1 MAAVARVGVELD
13 ARGAVSGLR
22 GLDAQAKKTQGAFTK
37 LRNAAVAVGAAAAA
51 IKGAQFVFAK
61 TAELETQTRSLK
73 VLTGSL
79 QDAQK
84 VIKELQDFG
93 AVTPFTSSEL
103 IETAKRLKA
112 FGFETEKIVDI
123 TKRLGDIAGATG
135 ADLGGIATAFGQ
147 IQAKG
152 RLQGEELLQLQERGV
167 DLQGTLRK
175 EYGLTA
181 DEFQKALS
189 KGQIGADAVNFALEK
204 LTNTGGKYAD
214 GAIAQSDTLSGKLST
229 LQDGI
234 DNLARRIGQVLSPVI
249 KGVFDQ
255 AIETLNVLNKMLA
268 AGRQGGF
275 DRAVGKIGASITF
288 GATSQAVDDV
298 EKFLDQVSSQKNKAG
313 IEQNIQA
320 LTQLSNALKRIPA
333 TDPNAARL
341 EPLQAR
347 IMKMQNQNLAALQNL
362 PAQTLSEVKIP
373 DLGGGTGGG
382 AGGDKERVDM
392 SQKMLGINQRLR
404 AEQEAGN
411 EILVATLELM
421 QRRQEIA
428 ESNLKPIERQN
439 ELEEAASKFRLRVLD
454 IDAQIAEQREKNQ
467 QEASK
472 AFDDQIKQQEELA
485 QAMREAD
492 PMFQM
497 KQRMEELLDVQNQ
510 VAAGATVIGNAFG
523 NAFKGVISG
532 SKSAEDALKDML
544 AATAEHFLD
553 MAAQI
558 IAQQL
563 TMILYGT
570 IMKALGVS
578 MGGFGSGASAPSIGT
593 DTNFFGGG
601 FTPMDFFAEGGY
613 VTGPTPAVVGEGG
626 EPEYVIPQSKMR
638 ESMARYSRGARGS
651 AVIPEN
657 GEGGTSGE
665 GDGTAVAAPIDVR
678 FNVERINN
686 VDYVTAAEFER
697 GMTQAAKRGAEMGRR
712 NVYSDL
718 VNKRSVRS
726 RVGV

>member
-13 ARGAVSGLR
+13 SRGAVSGLR
-22 GLDAQAKKTQGAFTK
+22 SLDAQAKKTQGAFTQ

-112 FGFETEKIVDI
+112 FGFETEKIVDV

-214 GAIAQSDTLSGKLST
+214 GAIAQSDTLAGKLST
-229 LQDGI
+229 VQDNI
-234 DNLARRIGQVLSPVI
+234 DRIATKLGEVLAPALKNVL
-249 KGVFDQ
+249 DL
-255 AIETLNVLNKMLA
+255 AIEALNAINQSIAARSLTTGEKQSFRDEAVREVRA
-268 AGRQGGF
+268 AGGGF
-275 DRAVGKIGASITF
+275 GVDNVVVRHLGKTYQGPPDQIIRQITNDLINREVQRRAGTQAL
-288 GATSQAVDDV
+288 ATSTA
-298 EKFLDQVSSQKNKAG
+298 
-313 IEQNIQA
+313 
-320 LTQLSNALKRIPA
+320 
-333 TDPNAARL
+333 NAAQQLTER
-341 EPLQAR
+341 
-347 IMKMQNQNLAALQNL
+347 
-362 PAQTLSEVKIP
+362 P
-373 DLGGGTGGG
+373 DLGGGTGSGTSGG
-382 AGGDKERVDM
+382 KERIDM

-411 EILVATLELM
+411 ETLVATLELM

-428 ESNLKPIERQN
+428 ESNMLPVERQN
-439 ELEEAASKFRLRVLD
+439 ALEQAGADFKEKVLG
-454 IDAQIAEQREKNQ
+454 IEQKIAKEREKNAA
-467 QEASK
+467 EAHR
-472 AFDDQIKQQEELA
+472 AFQDQIQQQEELA

-497 KQRMEELLDVQNQ
+497 KQQMEELLNVQNQ
-510 VAAGATVIGNAFG
+510 VAAGAQVIGNAFAG
-523 NAFKGVISG
+523 AFKSVITG

-553 MAAQI
+553 MAMQI
-558 IAQQL
+558 IAQQI

-570 IMKALGVS
+570 IMKALGIG

-593 DTNFFGGG
+593 STNYFSGGFDSMSFFG
-601 FTPMDFFAEGGY
+601 AEGGY
-613 VTGPTPAVVGEGG
+613 ASGATNAVIGET
-626 EPEYVIPQSKMR
+626 EPEYLIPESKMR
-638 ESMARYSRGARGS
+638 ESMARYSRGARGGS
-651 AVIPEN
+651 VIPESGAGGTN
-657 GEGGTSGE
+657 GEGG
-665 GDGTAVAAPIDVR
+665 GTAVAAPIDVR
-678 FNVERINN
+678 YTVERINS
-686 VDYVTAAEFER
+686 VDYVTADQFQA
-697 GMTQAAKRGAEMGRR
+697 GMRQAADQGAKQGEQQTLKRLQMSSSTR
-712 NVYSDL
+712 
-718 VNKRSVRS
+718 K
-726 RVGV
+726 RVGM

>member
-84 VIKELQDFG
+84 VVKELQDFG

-112 FGFETEKIVDI
+112 FGFETEKIVDV

-189 KGQIGADAVNFALEK
+189 KGQIGADAVNFALTK
-204 LTNTGGKYAD
+204 LTEKGGKYAD

-229 LQDGI
+229 VQDNI
-234 DNLARRIGQVLSPVI
+234 DRIATKLGDVLAPELKNVL
-249 KGVFDQ
+249 DL
-255 AIETLNVLNKMLA
+255 AIEALNAINQSIAARSLTTKEKQSFRDEAVREVRAAGGGFGVDNVVVRHLGKTYKGPPDQIIRQITNDLINKEVQRRAGTQALA
-268 AGRQGGF
+268 AST
-275 DRAVGKIGASITF
+275 A
-288 GATSQAVDDV
+288 
-298 EKFLDQVSSQKNKAG
+298 
-313 IEQNIQA
+313 
-320 LTQLSNALKRIPA
+320 
-333 TDPNAARL
+333 NAAQKLTER
-341 EPLQAR
+341 
-347 IMKMQNQNLAALQNL
+347 
-362 PAQTLSEVKIP
+362 P
-373 DLGGGTGGG
+373 DLGGGTGGDT
-382 AGGDKERVDM
+382 GGDKERVDM

-428 ESNLKPIERQN
+428 ESVLKPIEKQN
-439 ELEEAASKFRLRVLD
+439 ELEEAASKFRLKVLD
-454 IDAQIAEQREKNQ
+454 IDKQIAEER
-467 QEASK
+467 SK
-472 AFDDQIKQQEELA
+472 EI
-485 QAMREAD
+485 
-492 PMFQM
+492 
-497 KQRMEELLDVQNQ
+497 
-510 VAAGATVIGNAFG
+510 
-523 NAFKGVISG
+523 
-532 SKSAEDALKDML
+532 EDAMKSFSDQL
-544 AATAEHFLD
+544 AHQDELNQLLLQQNDIF
-553 MAAQI
+553 AQI
-558 IAQQL
+558 GQTVENGLVQGL
-563 TMILYGT
+563 TDAITGAKSLGEALSGILKSVG
-570 IMKALGVS
+570 S
-578 MGGFGSGASAPSIGT
+578 MLLRQGIGSIVGNI
-593 DTNFFGGG
+593 FGGG
-601 FTPMDFFAEGGY
+601 GGGSFGLAPKTSTLDFSSAFKMASGGF
-613 VTGPTPAVVGEGG
+613 VDQPTRAVIGEGADS
-626 EPEYVIPQSKMR
+626 EYVIPSSKMN
-638 ESMARYSRGARGS
+638 EAMGRYARGARGS
-651 AVIPEN
+651 AVIPD
-657 GEGGTSGE
+657 GPGGDASGGMTGGGGT
-665 GDGTAVAAPIDVR
+665 IDVSYS
-678 FNVERINN
+678 VERINN
-686 VDYVTAAEFER
+686 VDYVSAAEFER
-697 GMTQAAKRGAEMGRR
+697 GMAQAAKRGAELGRR

-718 VNKRSVRS
+718 VNKRSIRS

>member
-13 ARGAVSGLR
+13 SRGAISGLR
-22 GLDAQAKKTQGAFTK
+22 GLDAQARKTQGAFTGLK
-37 LRNAAVAVGAAAAA
+37 NAALAVGSAAAA

-112 FGFETEKIVDI
+112 FGFETENIVDV

-255 AIETLNVLNKMLA
+255 AIATLDVINRMLA
-268 AGRQGGF
+268 AGRGGGF
-275 DRAVGKIGASITF
+275 NRAIGKIGSTITF
-288 GATSQAVDDV
+288 GATSQGIDDV
-298 EKFLDQVSSQKNKAG
+298 EKFLGQISSQKNKAG

-333 TDPNAARL
+333 TDPNAGRL
-341 EPLQAR
+341 EGLQGR
-347 IMKMQNQNLAALQNL
+347 IMQMQNQNLAALQNI
-362 PAQTLSEVKIP
+362 PAQTLPDVKIP
-373 DLGGGTGGG
+373 ELGGG
-382 AGGDKERVDM
+382 AGGAGGAGKAARGSKERVDA
-392 SQKMLGINQRLR
+392 SQKLLDLNRELLGGTRELSELEKINLEFQI
-404 AEQEAGN
+404 AKQ
-411 EILVATLELM
+411 EILDRGLTANNEEIALLKAQAGFESDLLGF
-421 QRRQEIA
+421 RQEQLDLQQRAADVA
-428 ESNLKPIERQN
+428 ERERKKR
-439 ELEEAASKFRLRVLD
+439 EAD
-454 IDAQIAEQREKNQ
+454 EKRR
-467 QEASK
+467 
-472 AFDDQIKQQEELA
+472 
-485 QAMREAD
+485 READ
-492 PMFQM
+492 PGFQM
-497 KQRMEELLDVQNQ
+497 KQKLEELLDVQNQ
-510 VAAGATVIGNAFG
+510 VAAGATVIGNAFAG
-523 NAFKGVISG
+523 AFKGVITG

-553 MAAQI
+553 MAMQI
-558 IAQQL
+558 IAQQI

-570 IMKALGVS
+570 IMKALGITMPGVGGG
-578 MGGFGSGASAPSIGT
+578 GGFGSGASAPLTSGL
-593 DTNFFGGG
+593 
-601 FTPMDFFAEGGY
+601 DFSSAFAEGGY
-613 VTGPTPAVVGEGG
+613 VSGPTNALIGEGG
-626 EPEYVIPQSKMR
+626 EPEYVIPESKMR
-638 ESMARYSRGARGS
+638 ESMSRYSRGARGGS
-651 AVIPEN
+651 VIPES
-657 GEGGTSGE
+657 GSDTSAEGG
-665 GDGTAVAAPIDVR
+665 GTAVAAPIDVR
-678 FNVERINN
+678 YTVERINS
-686 VDYVTAAEFER
+686 VDYVTADQFQAGLR
-697 GMTQAAKRGAEMGRR
+697 QAADQGAKQGEQKTLKRLQMSSGTR
-712 NVYSDL
+712 
-718 VNKRSVRS
+718 KRL
-726 RVGV
+726 GM

>member
-22 GLDAQAKKTQGAFTK
+22 GLDAQAKKTQGAFTQ

-51 IKGAQFVFAK
+51 LKGAQFVFAK

-112 FGFETEKIVDI
+112 FGFETEKIVDV

-255 AIETLNVLNKMLA
+255 AIEALNAINRMLA

-275 DRAVGKIGASITF
+275 DRAIGKIGASITF

-298 EKFLDQVSSQKNKAG
+298 EKFLAQVSSQKNKAG
-313 IEQNIQA
+313 IEQNVQA

-333 TDPNAARL
+333 TDPNAGRL
-341 EPLQAR
+341 EGLQGR
-347 IMKMQNQNLAALQNL
+347 IMQMQNQNLAALQNL

-373 DLGGGTGGG
+373 ELGGGTGGG
-382 AGGDKERVDM
+382 TGGGKERVDM
-392 SQKMLGINQRLR
+392 TKELFGLNQRLR
-404 AEQEAGN
+404 QEIEAGN
-411 EILVATLELM
+411 EREAATLELM
-421 QRRQEIA
+421 VRRQEIA
-428 ESNLKPIERQN
+428 ESNLLPVEKEN
-439 ELEEAASKFRLRVLD
+439 ELQKALFKFRGDIFD
-454 IDAQIAEQREKNQ
+454 IDERIAKQREKDNEEANRAF
-467 QEASK
+467 QE
-472 AFDDQIKQQEELA
+472 QVKQQEELA
-485 QAMREAD
+485 RKRREAD
-492 PMFQM
+492 PGFQM
-497 KQRMEELLDVQNQ
+497 KKQLEELLDVQNQ
-510 VAAGATVIGNAFG
+510 VAAGAQVIGNSFAG
-523 NAFKGVISG
+523 AFKSVITG

-553 MAAQI
+553 MAMQI
-558 IAQQL
+558 IAQQI

-570 IMKALGVS
+570 IMKSLGIS
-578 MGGFGSGASAPSIGT
+578 GGGFGSGASAPLTSDI
-593 DTNFFGGG
+593 
-601 FTPMDFFAEGGY
+601 DFSSAFKMAEGGY
-613 VTGPTPAVVGEGG
+613 VSGPTNALVGEGG
-626 EPEYVIPQSKMR
+626 EPEYVIPESKMR
-638 ESMARYSRGARGS
+638 ESMARYSRGARGGS
-651 AVIPEN
+651 VIPES
-657 GEGGTSGE
+657 GAGGTSEDG
-665 GDGTAVAAPIDVR
+665 GGTAVAAPIDVR
-678 FNVERINN
+678 YTVERINS
-686 VDYVTAAEFER
+686 VDYVTADQFQR
-697 GMTQAAKRGAEMGRR
+697 GMQQAAADGAKQGEQRALTTLRQNTSQRR
-712 NVYSDL
+712 RIGLS
-718 VNKRSVRS
+718 
-726 RVGV
+726 

>member
-22 GLDAQAKKTQGAFTK
+22 SLDAQARKTQGAFTQ

-112 FGFETEKIVDI
+112 FGFETEKIVDV

-181 DEFQKALS
+181 EEFQKALS

-229 LQDGI
+229 IEDGVGR
-234 DNLARRIGQVLSPVI
+234 LATKIGKVLSPVI

-255 AIETLNVLNKMLA
+255 AIEALNAINRMLA
-268 AGRQGGF
+268 ADRQGGF
-275 DRAVGKIGASITF
+275 NRAIGKIGTSITF
-288 GATSQAVDDV
+288 GATSQGIDDV
-298 EKFLDQVSSQKNKAG
+298 EKFLGQISSQKNKAG

-333 TDPNAARL
+333 TDPNAGRL
-341 EPLQAR
+341 EGLQGR
-347 IMKMQNQNLAALQNL
+347 IMQMQNQNLAALQNL
-362 PAQTLSEVKIP
+362 PAQTLSDVKIP
-373 DLGGGTGGG
+373 DLGGGTAGDAGG
-382 AGGDKERVDM
+382 AARGGKERVDA
-392 SQKMLGINQRLR
+392 SQKLLDLNRELLGGTTKLSELEKINLEFQI
-404 AEQEAGN
+404 AKQ
-411 EILVATLELM
+411 EILDRGLTANNE
-421 QRRQEIA
+421 EIA
-428 ESNLKPIERQN
+428 LLKAQAGFEADLLGFRQDQ
-439 ELEEAASKFRLRVLD
+439 LDLQQKAAD
-454 IDAQIAEQREKNQ
+454 IAERERKKR
-467 QEASK
+467 EADEK
-472 AFDDQIKQQEELA
+472 RR
-485 QAMREAD
+485 READ
-492 PMFQM
+492 PGFQM
-497 KQRMEELLDVQNQ
+497 KQKLEELLDVQNQ
-510 VAAGATVIGNAFG
+510 VAAGAQVIGNAFAG
-523 NAFKGVISG
+523 AFKGVITG

-553 MAAQI
+553 MAMQI
-558 IAQQL
+558 IAQQI

-570 IMKALGVS
+570 IMKALGIS
-578 MGGFGSGASAPSIGT
+578 MPGGGGGMGGQNYFDPMTGKGVAGPNFGL
-593 DTNFFGGG
+593 
-601 FTPMDFFAEGGY
+601 AEGGY
-613 VTGPTPAVVGEGG
+613 VSGPTNALVGEGG
-626 EPEYVIPQSKMR
+626 EPEYVIPESKMR
-638 ESMARYSRGARGS
+638 ESMSRYSRGARGGS
-651 AVIPEN
+651 VIPES
-657 GEGGTSGE
+657 GSGDSAEGG
-665 GDGTAVAAPIDVR
+665 GTAVAAPIDVR
-678 FNVERINN
+678 YTVERINS
-686 VDYVTAAEFER
+686 VDYVTADQFQA
-697 GMTQAAKRGAEMGRR
+697 GMRQAADQGAKQGEQKTLKRLQMSSGTR
-712 NVYSDL
+712 
-718 VNKRSVRS
+718 KRL
-726 RVGV
+726 GM

>member
-22 GLDAQAKKTQGAFTK
+22 GLDAQAKKTQGAFTGLK
-37 LRNAAVAVGAAAAA
+37 NAALAVGTAAAAL
-51 IKGAQFVFAK
+51 KGAQFVFAK

-112 FGFETEKIVDI
+112 FGFETEKIVDV

-181 DEFQKALS
+181 DEFQAALR

-214 GAIAQSDTLSGKLST
+214 GAIAQSDTLSGKMST
-229 LQDGI
+229 LQDNI
-234 DNLARRIGQVLSPVI
+234 DNLARTLGTVLSPAI
-249 KGVFDQ
+249 KGILDQ
-255 AIETLNVLNKMLA
+255 AIGSLNALNQLLA
-268 AGRQGGF
+268 
-275 DRAVGKIGASITF
+275 IGARAQDF
-288 GATSQAVDDV
+288 GMTQEQRVKILRQA
-298 EKFLDQVSSQKNKAG
+298 EQEAKELALIRGGGKLD
-313 IEQNIQA
+313 
-320 LTQLSNALKRIPA
+320 PA
-333 TDPNAARL
+333 VFN
-341 EPLQAR
+341 Q
-347 IMKMQNQNLAALQNL
+347 IKMQREKDLIEAYGFKTGQIQPELVA
-362 PAQTLSEVKIP
+362 PDIERIRP

-382 AGGDKERVDM
+382 TGGGKERVDM

-411 EILVATLELM
+411 ETLVATLELM

-428 ESNLKPIERQN
+428 ESNMLPVERQN
-439 ELEEAASKFRLRVLD
+439 ALEQAGADFKEKVLG
-454 IDAQIAEQREKNQ
+454 IEQKIAKEREKNAA
-467 QEASK
+467 EAHR
-472 AFDDQIKQQEELA
+472 AFQDQIQQQEELA

-497 KQRMEELLDVQNQ
+497 KQQMEELLNVQNQ
-510 VAAGATVIGNAFG
+510 VAAGAQVIGNAFAG
-523 NAFKGVISG
+523 AFKSVITG

-553 MAAQI
+553 MAMQI
-558 IAQQL
+558 IAQQI

-570 IMKALGVS
+570 IMKALGIS
-578 MGGFGSGASAPSIGT
+578 MPGGGGGFGSGASAPLTS
-593 DTNFFGGG
+593 NL
-601 FTPMDFFAEGGY
+601 DFSSAFKMAEGGY
-613 VTGPTPAVVGEGG
+613 VSGPTNALIGEGG
-626 EPEYVIPQSKMR
+626 EPEYVIPESKMR
-638 ESMARYSRGARGS
+638 ESMSRYSRGARGGS
-651 AVIPEN
+651 VIPE
-657 GEGGTSGE
+657 SGSDSSAE
-665 GDGTAVAAPIDVR
+665 DGGTAVAAPIDVR
-678 FNVERINN
+678 YTVERINS
-686 VDYVTAAEFER
+686 VDYVTADQFQA
-697 GMTQAAKRGAEMGRR
+697 GMRQAADQGAKQGEQKTLKRLQMSSGTR
-712 NVYSDL
+712 
-718 VNKRSVRS
+718 KRL
-726 RVGV
+726 GM